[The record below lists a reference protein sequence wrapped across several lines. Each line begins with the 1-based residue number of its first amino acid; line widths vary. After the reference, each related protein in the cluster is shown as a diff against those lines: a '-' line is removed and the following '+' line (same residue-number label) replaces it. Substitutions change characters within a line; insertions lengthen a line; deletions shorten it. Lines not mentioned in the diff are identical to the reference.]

1 MAINVPGYASQTVH
15 HLMDA
20 LGNEEYNFYQV
31 DFTEPSAKKVLLAV
45 RIGVPQSMRN
55 TAADIIRKNLEEA
68 KIEIEEIGKAPYDK
82 KKFDI
87 PVSPDGKQVIR
98 VTIKPGTGG
107 GRGSKQTE
115 YAESAQCLWCELV
128 FNVLNDNGRAALKKD
143 GVGTVD
149 ADQWKE
155 AYELCKNNVSATLE
169 QMQDEIDVD
178 WKESSRLGALEL
190 YKEFKGTKKYS
201 FYRGAGMDASGTGA
215 VTKAYKACR
224 NSPSAAHQGKV
235 MLADEDKWNP
245 ADIWMVAKGFDA
257 DEEFAT
263 ASENGLMAN
272 LNQKLDVWYDN
283 TDCIGISLKK
293 ITGTAKISKVN
304 YSKEAIDAEKFR
316 FYGAPVS
323 YQHGNKP
330 PSKDVSIQWGSSPT
344 QLITM
349 RNFGGE
355 DKASWRG
362 EVTGGK
368 AMHGKISG
376 TLIMDIMNRSTPHFK
391 PVDSGT
397 NGLIWRLAS
406 GKADQKKRLVKM
418 IVGLFKGFPSARG
431 LPKGSGA
438 LEKDLMKQQKDM
450 LYSKYLGL
458 LVVSALK
465 KMQKD
470 KRNEAV
476 RDMYLYAS
484 SQLPDAGFHLKL
496 Q

>member
-31 DFTEPSAKKVLLAV
+31 DFTETSLKKVLLAV
-45 RIGVPQSMRN
+45 RIGVPQSMRP
-55 TAADIIRKNLEEA
+55 TAAEIIRGNLKEA
-68 KIEIEEIGKAPYDK
+68 KIEIEEIGKGTDK
-82 KKFDI
+82 QKFDI
-87 PVSPDGKQVIR
+87 PVGPSGKEVIR

-128 FNVLNDNGRAALKKD
+128 FNVLNDNGRAALEKD

-190 YKEFKGTKKYS
+190 YKVKGTKKYS

-283 TDCIGISLKK
+283 KNCIGISLKK

-323 YQHGNKP
+323 YQHGKKD

-349 RNFGGE
+349 RNFGGPE
-355 DKASWRG
+355 KPSWRG

-406 GKADQKKRLVKM
+406 DENQKKRLVKM

-438 LEKDLMKQQKDM
+438 LEKDLLKQPKDM

-465 KMQKD
+465 KMKKD
-470 KRNEAV
+470 KRDEAV